1 MLNMKEMKTVLSERE
16 RERERGFEKEIEKAK
31 CKSERIG

>member
-1 MLNMKEMKTVLSERE
+1 MLNMKEMKTVLSE